1 MTTPCRTPDPPYY
14 AVIFTSVRSGTDSG
28 YAEANARMMELAQGM
43 EGFLGVDSA
52 ADALGITVS
61 YWRDIA
67 AIAKWRDHA
76 EHRVVQD
83 KGRSDWY
90 RSYTLRVARVEHQ
103 RAFTGRDD
111 P

>member
-14 AVIFTSVRSGTDSG
+14 AVIFASVRSGTDAG

-43 EGFLGVDSA
+43 DGFLGVDSA
-52 ADALGITVS
+52 PGAVGLTVS
-61 YWRDIA
+61 YWRDLA

-76 EHRVVQD
+76 EHRTAQD
-83 KGRSDWY
+83 RGRSDWY
-90 RSYTLRVARVEHQ
+90 RCYTLRIARVEQQ
-103 RAFTGRDD
+103 RTFTGRDD